1 MRANWGDAVAGQFGV
16 DRAQVS
22 VSCGSGVGPLLH
34 NLTVLAA
41 GASVYFASDVY
52 PDVPVWVDR
61 FRGHRIGPRRRGN
74 VAQVQQHLRTI
85 EETRPALVV
94 LERPA
99 LTSSPLSEPEEL
111 NALCGVAARSGTL
124 VVVDESNANYEPLDF
139 SAVRLVPATRNLI
152 VVKGLSKTYGLGGL
166 RMGFC
171 VHHPDL
177 AATVRGVVPPLQ
189 ASSLSLRVAR
199 EILGLGDISERL
211 RANVQVFR
219 ARMVELMGRLGVG
232 DAAPANAHLPYVLVR
247 DDPKAWFERL
257 RKHGVQ
263 GKIHLGKRG

>member
-1 MRANWGDAVAGQFGV
+1 MYWGATSDLRPRVPAERAGTRALGGHRRRRQADQCHLRFTRTMTCPHCKTGRTLNLAWTQGECSLLTVDVHGVVSQFLERERAQGLPYIGSYMVKDPYGEGELGDAVAGQFGV

-124 VVVDESNANYEPLDF
+124 VVVDESNAN
-139 SAVRLVPATRNLI
+139 
-152 VVKGLSKTYGLGGL
+152 
-166 RMGFC
+166 
-171 VHHPDL
+171 
-177 AATVRGVVPPLQ
+177 
-189 ASSLSLRVAR
+189 
-199 EILGLGDISERL
+199 
-211 RANVQVFR
+211 
-219 ARMVELMGRLGVG
+219 
-232 DAAPANAHLPYVLVR
+232 
-247 DDPKAWFERL
+247 
-257 RKHGVQ
+257 
-263 GKIHLGKRG
+263 